1 MCTVNCVQLVLLR
14 VFYYPSVYRKTQSLL
29 VKQCFKMSNFRYIT
43 VRTKIVSNT
52 KECKEVT
59 AEVEKDLEQ
68 GQSNSNRRGNY
79 GTYSLKQRYVI
90 GIYAAEDSATAAVI
104 KYSRWL
110 ERKLNEITV
119 RGFKNDYLY
128 YVKSKD

>member
-1 MCTVNCVQLVLLR
+1 
-14 VFYYPSVYRKTQSLL
+14 
-29 VKQCFKMSNFRYIT
+29 MSFFRYIT
-43 VRTKIVSNT
+43 VRTKKVSNT
-52 KECKEVT
+52 KEYKEIT

-68 GQSNSNRRGNY
+68 GQSNSNRGGNY
-79 GTYSLKQRYVI
+79 GTYSLKQRYDI
-90 GIYAAEDSATAAVI
+90 GKYAAEDSATAVVI
-104 KYSRWL
+104 KYSRLL